1 MWYNRMKDKNHMII
15 SKGYIKIICRNVT
28 KFDILLSWNI
38 FNIWCMEGIYLNIIK
53 FICDKPTT
61 NIILDGE
68 RLKALPLRS
77 GTRLVCSLFNI
88 ALEVLA
94 RAIEQEKEIESMLI
108 RNQFSSVTQ
117 SCPTLWDTLDG
128 SLPGSFV
135 HGIFPGK
142 STGVSCHFL
151 L

>member
-1 MWYNRMKDKNHMII
+1 
-15 SKGYIKIICRNVT
+15 
-28 KFDILLSWNI
+28 
-38 FNIWCMEGIYLNIIK
+38 MEGIYLNIIK

-77 GTRLVCSLFNI
+77 GTRLVCSVFNI

-117 SCPTLWDTLDG
+117 SCPTL
-128 SLPGSFV
+128 
-135 HGIFPGK
+135 
-142 STGVSCHFL
+142 
-151 L
+151 